1 MIYSIIALLEFVLSW
16 YVHGQ
21 LLPTFWGVWH
31 ACTNLWWW
39 YLKCA
44 KGQGSLQPWKILFLL
59 PQKSTPKIQF
69 ETTHPTLLLT
79 IIIPAPRSTT
89 FHDKVFPINYADP
102 KRPITFI
109 LPLLKNISVGISPNL
124 GLAPELWGLTISV
137 MILQIISYFSKDT
150 IAPKKKMLLWVSRK
164 VEQSSKPT
172 LVIFRLES
180 YGLRSENWTFI

>member
-1 MIYSIIALLEFVLSW
+1 MARRSDLFHSSATGIRIELVRSLATTTYVLRGMTCL
-16 YVHGQ
+16 V
-21 LLPTFWGVWH
+21 LTFGE
-31 ACTNLWWW
+31 W
-39 YLKCA
+39 YLRCA
-44 KGQGSLQPWKILFLL
+44 KGQGSLLPWKILFLL

-137 MILQIISYFSKDT
+137 MILHMISYFSKDT
-150 IAPKKKMLLWVSRK
+150 QDLTKKLL
-164 VEQSSKPT
+164 
-172 LVIFRLES
+172 F
-180 YGLRSENWTFI
+180 